1 MLVLTRR
8 IGQEI
13 VIAGDVR
20 VKVAAIE
27 GRRVRLGIT
36 APPSV
41 QVMRLELIPGCSMD
55 TEGPLAGRGGANHKR
70 GSSSSQAAS

>member
-13 VIAGDVR
+13 VIAGNIR
-20 VKVAAIE
+20 VKVAAIR
-27 GRRVRLGIT
+27 GGKVRLGIT

-41 QVMRLELIPGCSMD
+41 HVMRLELIAGCYLD
-55 TEGPLAGRGGANHKR
+55 TEGPPAGRGGNNHKR